1 MENSMPHVDFT
12 KFDLSQLRQIS
23 RELNDEIEQKT
34 EKEREKAAAEIKRIA
49 GALGMTVEEILAGK
63 KGKRGRK
70 PKAKEDVSLSAPQ
83 PPIEDVEEKKKKPK
97 LKTSPAK
104 AKSKDSLGSHE
115 RKPE

>member
-1 MENSMPHVDFT
+1 MPHVDFT

-23 RELNDEIEQKT
+23 RELNDEIDQKT

-70 PKAKEDVSLSAPQ
+70 PKIREHVPPSVQPLQHSAPEVSVPEVESIKQ
-83 PPIEDVEEKKKKPK
+83 KEEEKKKPERG
-97 LKTSPAK
+97 
-104 AKSKDSLGSHE
+104 KSTK
-115 RKPE
+115 RQ